1 MKSTCAVFHT
11 GRLSD
16 SGTSVGFPCGF
27 TSKSPNN
34 SSNFF
39 LPSILVIAVMPST
52 LCSYGSNPAA
62 CTASAAAVSLQY
74 ARLALPSTS
83 FQFFHVFP
91 CKDCCKAYSLISEA
105 HATSWSAV
113 SKLLQFRYRSACP
126 ASQNHTSP
134 IADCTP
140 PVSGKL
146 PSLYK
151 TDKCSPA
158 QKSPSPLAASS
169 AFGFS
174 SVSAQCSSSDSDS
187 TFAEVLDSRLK
198 NHHPDSAM
206 S

>member
-1 MKSTCAVFHT
+1 M
-11 GRLSD
+11 
-16 SGTSVGFPCGF
+16 PCGF

-74 ARLALPSTS
+74 ARLVLPSTS

-113 SKLLQFRYRSACP
+113 SRIASISVSVSLSGIAKSYFANCRLYSARFRQVAFTLQKR
-126 ASQNHTSP
+126 Q
-134 IADCTP
+134 
-140 PVSGKL
+140 
-146 PSLYK
+146 
-151 TDKCSPA
+151 CSPA
-158 QKSPSPLAASS
+158 ENSPSPLAAS
-169 AFGFS
+169 AALGFS
-174 SVSAQCSSSDSDS
+174 SVSAQCSSSDSGRVHS
-187 TFAEVLDSRLK
+187 LRFWILG
-198 NHHPDSAM
+198 
-206 S
+206 